1 MLLDAGRPGLRYN
14 PIMSKIDIQLPALSL
29 SDYSVH
35 VNAGLLERLGE
46 MVHQVA
52 PAPGCALITDSV
64 VAKLYGRQARDSLE
78 QAGFKVTLFVFP
90 AGESS
95 KTTRT
100 VEAAYDVLLP
110 TRPERRSSVVALG
123 GGVVGDLAGFVAATL
138 LRGVPFVQVPTTLL
152 AAVDASVGGKVGVD
166 HAAGKNMIGA
176 FHHPRAVL
184 MDVNTLRTLPKIEVQ
199 CGLAECVKH
208 AIIRDAGLFKFIGAN
223 LPAIFD
229 GNSHVLAEL
238 VAWNVR
244 IKSAIVMAD
253 PYEQGVRSLL
263 NLGHT
268 FGHALETLA
277 GYTGLKHGQAVGLGT
292 LAASTMALNRGIL
305 DAASHIQ
312 IEKLLRDIG
321 LLDIRPTVDI
331 AAAVALMRG
340 DKKVR
345 DGRLRIVLPTSIG
358 SAEIISDAG
367 PDEIA
372 TAFESITL
380 PLIRGAGR

>member
-1 MLLDAGRPGLRYN
+1 MP
-14 PIMSKIDIQLPALSL
+14 KIDIQLPAAALP
-29 SDYSVH
+29 DYSVH
-35 VNAGLLERLGE
+35 VDSGLLGRLGK
-46 MVHQVA
+46 MVHQIA

-64 VAKLYGRQARDSLE
+64 VAQLYGKQARDSLE
-78 QAGFKVTLFVFP
+78 QVGFKVTLFVFP

-95 KTTRT
+95 KTTRV
-100 VEAAYDVLLP
+100 VEAAYDVLL
-110 TRPERRSSVVALG
+110 TDRLERRSPVVALG

-166 HAAGKNMIGA
+166 HAHGKNMVGA
-176 FHHPRAVL
+176 FHHPCAVL
-184 MDVNTLRTLPKIEVQ
+184 MDVQTLRTLPKIELQ

-208 AIIRDAGLFKFIGAN
+208 AIIRDARLFDFIGAN
-223 LPAIFD
+223 LPAIFAR
-229 GNSHVLAEL
+229 NSDVLVEL

-253 PYEQGVRSLL
+253 PYEQGVRAVL

-277 GYTGLKHGQAVGLGT
+277 GYKGLKHGQAVGLGT
-292 LAASTMALNRGIL
+292 LAASTMARKRGIL
-305 DAASHIQ
+305 DETSHTK
-312 IEKLLRDIG
+312 IETLLRRIG
-321 LLDIRPTVDI
+321 LLETPPAVDI
-331 AAAVALMRG
+331 TAVMELMRG

-345 DGRLRIVLPTSIG
+345 DGQLRLILPTAIG
-358 SAEIISDAG
+358 SAEIISDAR

-372 TAFESITL
+372 AALEAIAS
-380 PLIRGAGR
+380 PLNGGVRR

>member
-1 MLLDAGRPGLRYN
+1 
-14 PIMSKIDIQLPALSL
+14 
-29 SDYSVH
+29 
-35 VNAGLLERLGE
+35 
-46 MVHQVA
+46 MVHQAA
-52 PAPGCALITDSV
+52 PAPTCALITDSV
-64 VAKLYGRQARDSLE
+64 VAELYGKQARHSLE

-100 VEAAYDVLLP
+100 VETAYDVLLAAC
-110 TRPERRSSVVALG
+110 PERRSPVVALG

-166 HAAGKNMIGA
+166 HANGKNMIGA

-184 MDVNTLRTLPKIEVQ
+184 MDANTLRTLPKIEVQ

-208 AIIRDAGLFKFIGAN
+208 AIIRDAGLFDFISAN

-229 GNSHVLAEL
+229 GNSGVLTEL

-244 IKSAIVMAD
+244 IKSAVVMAD
-253 PYEQGVRSLL
+253 PFEHGVRAVL

-292 LAASTMALNRGIL
+292 LAASTMARNRGIL
-305 DAASHIQ
+305 DDTSHKK
-312 IEKLLRDIG
+312 IEGLLRDIG
-321 LLDIRPTVDI
+321 LLDFRPAVDI
-331 AAAVALMRG
+331 AAAMALMRG

-345 DGRLRIVLPTSIG
+345 DGRLRLVLPTAIG
-358 SAEIISDAG
+358 SAEIISDAQ
-367 PDEIA
+367 PEEVAAAIEA
-372 TAFESITL
+372 ITS
-380 PLIRGAGR
+380 PSSRGARR